1 MNINQLRY
9 VLVLCEEQNFSR
21 AARRCRI
28 SQPSLTNAV
37 RALED
42 ELGGALFHRKPRPRL
57 SALGEA
63 LRPYFARIVEGVQQS
78 REIAARVIRR
88 HPDLSLAASRENGAG
103 RTRHEHRLRAGR
115 PAVGMR
121 LIHHDHP
128 NRHGGT
134 QRHLP

>member
-57 SALGEA
+57 TVLGEA

-78 REIAARVIRR
+78 ADVATRLVRRNPELSIAREKDAR
-88 HPDLSLAASRENGAG
+88 GA
-103 RTRHEHRLRAGR
+103 
-115 PAVGMR
+115 
-121 LIHHDHP
+121 
-128 NRHGGT
+128 
-134 QRHLP
+134 